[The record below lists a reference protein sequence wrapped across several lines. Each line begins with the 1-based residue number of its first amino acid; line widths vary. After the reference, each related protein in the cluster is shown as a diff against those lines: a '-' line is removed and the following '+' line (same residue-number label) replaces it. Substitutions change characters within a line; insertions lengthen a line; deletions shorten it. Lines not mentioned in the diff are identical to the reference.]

1 MNLVQVCSWNSTK
14 SRLLQYINIFVFIFV
29 FVFGWTS
36 WMWWIFAWLTGC
48 WGPAGSWD
56 CICNCFLIAFVYF
69 LVFIFLISFEL
80 VFVSIFVFLFVF
92 SFVFVFVFFSTRP
105 KTLALGNI
113 IFDLD
118 GPECLQDHWLWWRH
132 GLHDARYASRVPS
145 EHPSSPSLF
154 FKKIQICLS
163 KWKG

>member
-1 MNLVQVCSWNSTK
+1 
-14 SRLLQYINIFVFIFV
+14 
-29 FVFGWTS
+29 
-36 WMWWIFAWLTGC
+36 MWWIFAWLTGC